1 MNRTRLVPLIVASA
15 LFIEN
20 ADSAMVATALPTI
33 AADLNVDPLSL
44 KLALT
49 AYLIALAMFIPISG
63 WIADRAGAR
72 RTFVCAM
79 LLFMLGSLASTLNT
93 TLSGFVASRFVQGVG
108 GAMMVPVGR
117 LIILRNVPR
126 HQLIDAM
133 AYLTI
138 PGLLGPLIGPPLA
151 GFLTTYVDWRLIFAI
166 NIPTGLIGIAFAWRH
181 FDDERPQ
188 EHARLDAVG
197 FILTSLAAIGL
208 MGGLASFG
216 RHLVSTEIAVA
227 LLAGGLVAGAA
238 YAAHARNHP
247 APLIDFSLFRVPTFR
262 AGVLGGTLFR
272 IGIGA
277 TPFLLPLL
285 FQVAFGMDALQS
297 GLITFTTAI
306 GAISMKT
313 LAARI
318 LRKFGYRLVVAWNA
332 VLAGALVAFCAW
344 FRPDTAMWV
353 VIGLLIAGGFA
364 RSLQFT
370 AVNTLSFADIPPER
384 MSKATSLAST
394 AQNVSQAMG
403 IAFAAALLEASAAR
417 HGGALRDTDFTIG
430 FVAAG
435 SLAAF
440 SGLLAWRLPADAGSG
455 LVSPQPPSS
464 GCVGTNGPPTTNL
477 QSDTR
482 CPAEAAV
489 STSGKRAKQP

>member
-1 MNRTRLVPLIVASA
+1 MNRTRLVPSMVASA

-33 AADLNVDPLSL
+33 AADLNVDPLAL

-49 AYLIALAMFIPISG
+49 AYLIALAIFIPISG
-63 WIADRAGAR
+63 WIADRVGAR

-93 TLSGFVASRFVQGVG
+93 SLAGFVASRFLQGVG

-138 PGLLGPLIGPPLA
+138 PALIGPLIGPPIA
-151 GFLTTYVDWRLIFAI
+151 GLLTTYADWRLIFAI
-166 NIPTGLIGIAFAWRH
+166 NIPIGLIGIGFAWRY
-181 FDDERPQ
+181 FDDEIPAER
-188 EHARLDAVG
+188 ASLDLFG
-197 FILTSLAAIGL
+197 FLLTSLAAIGL

-216 RHLVSTEIAVA
+216 RHLVSTPVAFA
-227 LLAGGLVAGAA
+227 LLAFGAA
-238 YAAHARNHP
+238 SALAYWLHARRHP
-247 APLIDFSLFRVPTFR
+247 APLIDFSLMRVPTFH
-262 AGVLGGTLFR
+262 AGVTGGTLFR
-272 IGIGA
+272 IGVGA

-285 FQVAFGMDALQS
+285 FQLAFGLDALQS

-306 GAISMKT
+306 GAISMKM
-313 LAARI
+313 LAARA
-318 LRKFGYRLVVAWNA
+318 LRRFGYRKVVSINA
-332 VLAGALVAFCAW
+332 IIAGVLVAVCGWFSPVTAW
-344 FRPDTAMWV
+344 WV
-353 VIGLLIAGGFA
+353 IVGLLVAGGFS

-370 AVNTLSFADIPPER
+370 ALNTLSFAEVPSER

-394 AQNVSQAMG
+394 AQNVSQALG
-403 IAFAAALLEASAAR
+403 IAFAAGILELSVAR
-417 HGGALRDTDFTIG
+417 HGGALQGSDFTMA

-435 SLAAF
+435 LLAAI
-440 SGLLAWRLPADAGSG
+440 SGIFAWRLPPDAGAG
-455 LVSPQPPSS
+455 LVAQQA
-464 GCVGTNGPPTTNL
+464 GALT
-477 QSDTR
+477 SDDHDTKN
-482 CPAEAAV
+482 A
-489 STSGKRAKQP
+489 